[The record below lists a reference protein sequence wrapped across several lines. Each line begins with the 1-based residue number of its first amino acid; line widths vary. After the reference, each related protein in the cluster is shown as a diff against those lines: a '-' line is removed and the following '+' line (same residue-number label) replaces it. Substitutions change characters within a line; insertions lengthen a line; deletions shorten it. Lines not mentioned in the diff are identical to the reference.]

1 VVAVQ
6 GQVGYTCEQKITLR
20 NTKSF
25 LPCFTPHRWPGIK
38 LVMNIFRR
46 DQRQE
51 RFQTIFFA
59 TNNDVSVFYDPWS
72 GLDKI
77 NMSDVKYFVFECKK
91 LLNTG
96 PGPDIF
102 IVFGHE
108 MNGNWYPWGNQPEKY
123 QEKFKAIAGLF
134 HKEAPNFKICWTPTR
149 TGVIPGEEEITGMAI
164 QNTILKEKGLM
175 GIMLTG

>member
-1 VVAVQ
+1 
-6 GQVGYTCEQKITLR
+6 
-20 NTKSF
+20 
-25 LPCFTPHRWPGIK
+25 
-38 LVMNIFRR
+38 
-46 DQRQE
+46 
-51 RFQTIFFA
+51 
-59 TNNDVSVFYDPWS
+59 
-72 GLDKI
+72 
-77 NMSDVKYFVFECKK
+77 MSDVKYFVFECKK